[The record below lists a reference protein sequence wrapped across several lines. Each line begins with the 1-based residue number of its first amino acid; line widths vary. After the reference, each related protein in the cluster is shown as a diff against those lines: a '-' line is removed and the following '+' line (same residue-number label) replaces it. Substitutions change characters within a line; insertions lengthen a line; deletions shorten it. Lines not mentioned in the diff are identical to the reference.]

1 MRELHAKHTDMRE
14 LHAKRVQFSYTSG
27 HCLVHGALPRS
38 VAAGRAEP
46 AVTDCSWPTRQ
57 ADLTVKSR
65 LDRLGKPTWPWNA
78 PGPVPPP
85 GPPTCRSCALCRA
98 GRGWV
103 AAGAAFKFKNI
114 LQPGLAQTFRSGP
127 PYGPCHSKKR
137 AWSARPV
144 PVTDTLLV
152 GLGSS
157 YRKVRTEARTRV
169 RRLSPTQPGGPK
181 SITRKHIRIES
192 LASCVTLGPGPGGPP
207 DRAAGAASVKWNL
220 GAHTNSVMSHHIMN
234 WYQNS

>member
-1 MRELHAKHTDMRE
+1 M
-14 LHAKRVQFSYTSG
+14 
-27 HCLVHGALPRS
+27 
-38 VAAGRAEP
+38 
-46 AVTDCSWPTRQ
+46 
-57 ADLTVKSR
+57 
-65 LDRLGKPTWPWNA
+65 
-78 PGPVPPP
+78 PPP

-157 YRKVRTEARTRV
+157 YRAVRTEARR
-169 RRLSPTQPGGPK
+169 P
-181 SITRKHIRIES
+181 S
-192 LASCVTLGPGPGGPP
+192 LGLLLGPSPPAQVEFGKDRPLAAGSAQKHYPKTHSHRITGIVCHAGSGPR
-207 DRAAGAASVKWNL
+207 RAAGPRGGRCQCKHKSC
-220 GAHTNSVMSHHIMN
+220 
-234 WYQNS
+234 